1 MPVLGL
7 ETLGWLPVTRDSVQ
21 RSVMVV
27 EDDAEVRGA
36 LGDVLHAAGYD
47 VVMAANGQE
56 ALRVL
61 SNLELLPGLLLL
73 DLTMP
78 RMDGFA
84 FLAKLQADE
93 ALRALPVLVV
103 TALEGPVP
111 PGAVGLLRKPVQVQA
126 LLATVDRYC
135 TPPPPSSANGS
146 KASG

>member
-1 MPVLGL
+1 M
-7 ETLGWLPVTRDSVQ
+7 TDVTRDSVQ
-21 RSVMVV
+21 RSVLVV

-36 LGDVLHAAGYD
+36 LCDVLHAAGYD
-47 VVMAANGQE
+47 VVMAANGRE

-61 SNLELLPGLLLL
+61 SNLEAPPGLILL

-78 RMDGFA
+78 KMDGMG
-84 FLAKLQADE
+84 LLEKLQEDE

-111 PGAVGLLRKPVQVQA
+111 PGAVGLLRKPVQVKA
-126 LLATVDRYC
+126 LLAAVDRYC
-135 TPPPPSSANGS
+135 LPPPPASLNGN